1 MLHHVELREF
11 TVQALVEALV
21 HHDIALGV
29 FVLKNIFRRYALR
42 LSE

>member
-1 MLHHVELREF
+1 MLHHVELGEF

-21 HHDIALGV
+21 HLDIGLGF
-29 FVLKNIFRRYALR
+29 FVLEYVIRRYPLR